1 MIKLKRVYDPPSEQ
15 DGFRVL
21 VDQLWPRGMR
31 KEDAALDRWMKE
43 VAPSRE
49 LRQWFGHD
57 PEKWAE
63 FKERYFEELDA
74 HPEAWA
80 PLVEAAGRGTITLLY
95 SAREREYNNA
105 VALRAYLE
113 SKLKDEQI
121 ECTLT

>member
-1 MIKLKRVYDPPSEQ
+1 MIKVKRVYDPPSEQ
-15 DGFRVL
+15 YGFRVL

>member
-21 VDQLWPRGMR
+21 VDQLWPRGVR
-31 KEDAALDRWMKE
+31 KEDADLDRWMKE
-43 VAPSRE
+43 VAPSQE

-63 FKERYFEELDA
+63 FKERYFAELDA

-80 PLVEAAGRGTITLLY
+80 PLVKAASKGTLTLLY
-95 SAREREYNNA
+95 SAREREHNNA

-113 SKLKDEQI
+113 SKLKDQRI
-121 ECTLT
+121 E